1 MLNFL
6 FPFSLI
12 FYNIYKE
19 INVPLNQS
27 GYVIPSYTI
36 TFNDNTFDFGTT
48 TTASGSFTGDT
59 NGSAWEI
66 TLEKGATVVI
76 NIKVTNSGTDS
87 HTYQF
92 YLDGDPDRGSVL
104 AAGGTKMEVFSFSN
118 ISSDRTIMLNQNN

>member
-1 MLNFL
+1 MFNVNNTYIRI
-6 FPFSLI
+6 SGCI
-12 FYNIYKE
+12 

-36 TFNDNTFDFGTT
+36 TFNDMTYDFGTT

-66 TLEKGATVVI
+66 ELKKGASAVV
-76 NIKVTNSGTDS
+76 NIEVTNLGTDS

-92 YLDGDPDRGSVL
+92 YLDGDPSSGSVL
-104 AAGGTKMEVFSFSN
+104 AAGDTKMEVFSFSN
-118 ISSDRTIMLNQNN
+118 ISSDRTITLNQNN

>member
-1 MLNFL
+1 M
-6 FPFSLI
+6 
-12 FYNIYKE
+12 K

-36 TFNDNTFDFGTT
+36 TFNDMTYDFGTT

-66 TLEKGATVVI
+66 ELKKGASAVV
-76 NIKVTNSGTDS
+76 NIEVTNLGTDS

-92 YLDGDPDRGSVL
+92 YLDGDPSSGSVL
-104 AAGGTKMEVFSFSN
+104 AAGDTKMEVFSFSN
-118 ISSDRTIMLNQNN
+118 ISSNRTIMLNQNN